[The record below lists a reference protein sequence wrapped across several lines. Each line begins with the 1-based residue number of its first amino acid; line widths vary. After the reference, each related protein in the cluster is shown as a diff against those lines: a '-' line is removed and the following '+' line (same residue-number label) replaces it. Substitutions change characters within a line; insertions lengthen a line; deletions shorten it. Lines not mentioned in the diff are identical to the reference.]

1 MMKKRIYP
9 KDWKEIHP
17 GNADMSTDSYY
28 SQLASRVLDVL
39 EDDGIDE
46 VLDEPA
52 WIRDAAVRITAWFE
66 DLCNGTGL
74 WSVVNTVCRNRYKR
88 LLPFFD
94 TSIYYNGEPNVQDIQ
109 LLLWDIIQSHY
120 VDRII
125 NPENLGIATAA
136 NDVLNIFDEE
146 YETAPETEEM
156 IDFLTNPALA
166 NDYWQARKA
175 MEWFA
180 LDSYLSLRTRI
191 SFEESKPDKI
201 KDEYDNIRVYHS
213 MLSHSFFDRQ
223 NLLSLT
229 AAEWLSA
236 ATGHQMILDDTLK
249 QNRVY
254 NIVSNNEET
263 ILLRDIL
270 NGNEVNVQIDSFDPH
285 WLKQHRQTAKI
296 VTCSI
301 IGFNGKNYH
310 FGTMFT
316 NPSEEYLEKYKETM
330 EDEER
335 NKVNTE
341 YTAELF
347 QNATQG
353 KPIVFVKGIDEFM
366 DFHIHKMDSKVT
378 DEFRKAMENH
388 LRQNAESGMAA
399 FMSDPEAGLLTITRA
414 IPAIKAPHNPYYDK
428 EYAQKNAL
436 DLIVEPRVIDYSAIC
451 TLLDNNYLPDAAL
464 TSIYG
469 YEHGRALVQQNSQFM
484 ADYFFSQHR

>member
-1 MMKKRIYP
+1 M
-9 KDWKEIHP
+9 
-17 GNADMSTDSYY
+17 
-28 SQLASRVLDVL
+28 
-39 EDDGIDE
+39 
-46 VLDEPA
+46 
-52 WIRDAAVRITAWFE
+52 
-66 DLCNGTGL
+66 
-74 WSVVNTVCRNRYKR
+74 
-88 LLPFFD
+88 
-94 TSIYYNGEPNVQDIQ
+94 
-109 LLLWDIIQSHY
+109 
-120 VDRII
+120 
-125 NPENLGIATAA
+125 
-136 NDVLNIFDEE
+136 
-146 YETAPETEEM
+146 
-156 IDFLTNPALA
+156 
-166 NDYWQARKA
+166 
-175 MEWFA
+175 
-180 LDSYLSLRTRI
+180 
-191 SFEESKPDKI
+191 
-201 KDEYDNIRVYHS
+201 
-213 MLSHSFFDRQ
+213 
-223 NLLSLT
+223 
-229 AAEWLSA
+229 
-236 ATGHQMILDDTLK
+236 
-249 QNRVY
+249 
-254 NIVSNNEET
+254 
-263 ILLRDIL
+263 
-270 NGNEVNVQIDSFDPH
+270 
-285 WLKQHRQTAKI
+285 

-436 DLIVEPRVIDYSAIC
+436 DLIVEPRTIDYSAIC